1 MKIQRMQ
8 KLLLGFVLACICAIN
23 VHCQTIM
30 AESVFKHIT
39 IDGSFT
45 DWTDVPLAYSQAQ
58 PPGDIVA
65 FKNLYIAND
74 QSYLYIRFSLYNS
87 TNPFTSKQNI
97 FIDTDHNASTG
108 YSEHGIGSEALIQ
121 SGNGYRETNG
131 IFNAGSINGLS
142 WLASPAGS
150 GTDFEVRISL
160 NATYTDSSPVFVSN
174 TFAIFLESSE
184 SAGNEWFPNVTG
196 GLTYTLAQELGI
208 MVPAYFNPSSH
219 AAYWNELD
227 FGATK
232 LPLIAV
238 MNPDSGPGTSQS
250 ASYTNALLQL
260 HQAGGGVIGYV
271 YTSQGSRALSA
282 VEADINTYISWY
294 DVDGFF
300 LDEMAN
306 DANTNHYNY
315 YQTIYQYIK
324 SKGAQYTV
332 TGNPGANTQQ
342 SYISIP
348 TVDMAMIFEGYSTNY
363 TTWSPSSWVTN
374 YPPAQ
379 FINLPHDVTSTTIM
393 TNDINLAVSRNAGW
407 VFVTDSSYSD
417 MPAYWT
423 NEVNFIHSINNP

>member
-1 MKIQRMQ
+1 MRNNIIQ
-8 KLLLGFVLACICAIN
+8 KLLVISGIACICGFG
-23 VHCQTIM
+23 VHAQTIV

-39 IDGSFT
+39 VDGSFT

-65 FKNLYIAND
+65 FKDLYICND
-74 QSYLYIRFSLYNS
+74 QNYLYIRFSLYNS

-97 FIDTDHNASTG
+97 FIDADDNSATG
-108 YSEHGIGSEALIQ
+108 YSAHGIGSEMLIQ
-121 SGNGYRETNG
+121 SGTGYRETNG
-131 IFNAGSINGLS
+131 VFNAGAINGLS
-142 WLASPAGS
+142 WLASPTGS

-160 NATYTDSSPVFVSN
+160 SATYTNGAPVFVGN
-174 TFAIFLESSE
+174 TISLILESGEAS
-184 SAGNEWFPNVTG
+184 GNEWFPNVTG
-196 GLTYTLAQELGI
+196 GLTYTLAPELGI

-227 FGATK
+227 FGASHV
-232 LPLIAV
+232 PLIAI
-238 MNPDSGPGTSQS
+238 MNPDSGPGTSLS
-250 ASYTNALLQL
+250 TSYTNAIYQL
-260 HQAGGGVIGYV
+260 HQAGGSVIGYV

-282 VEADINTYISWY
+282 VETDINTYLSWY

-315 YQTIYQYIK
+315 YQSIYQYIK

-342 SYISIP
+342 SYLSIP
-348 TVDMAMIFEGYSTNY
+348 TVDMAMIFEGYSTDY
-363 TTWSPSSWVTN
+363 ATWSPSSWTTN

-379 FINLPHDVTSTTIM
+379 FINLPHDVTSASVM
-393 TNDINLAVSRNAGW
+393 TNDVNLAVSRNAGW

-423 NEVNFIHSINNP
+423 NEVNLVQSLNSQ